1 MKQASLEHIEAKVMN
16 FLHDTKSP
24 RHASQIAVHIQE
36 KREDTLY
43 AIQQLVKN
51 QTIKNVQDFSLF
63 DATGETTAYRLV
75 DGVLQAMPVAPSI
88 PMQSAHSTPPAPRDS
103 APGSSA

>member
-24 RHASQIAVHIQE
+24 SHASQIAVQIQE

-43 AIQQLVKN
+43 AIQRLVKN
-51 QTIKNVQDFSLF
+51 QTIKNVQDFSLL
-63 DATGETTAYRLV
+63 DSTGETTAYTLV

-88 PMQSAHSTPPAPRDS
+88 PVPSSPLTPPSPRDS